1 MAKAQE
7 PRPSSLF
14 TLIQKLPAPLA
25 AILRRIPFIAEYLD
39 REAYLAWLEEQ
50 VNQIYQ
56 RHKKLEARLMEIEKN
71 HQELTT
77 HFAQLLEFH
86 HHLQKRIQFMHEIF
100 DGIFE
105 SRENLEKRMKL
116 IEDLLNEMAQFFR
129 MLERES
135 STKLNIFELPDLRDL
150 PEGERTVWLILRL
163 KGKPASR
170 GIFSEN

>member
-1 MAKAQE
+1 MSKAQE
-7 PRPSSLF
+7 PHPSKLL

-25 AILRRIPFIAEYLD
+25 AILRKVPFIADYLA

-50 VNQIYQ
+50 VEQIYQ
-56 RHKKLEARLMEIEKN
+56 RHKKLEARLMEVEKN
-71 HQELTT
+71 HQELTA
-77 HFAQLLEFH
+77 HFAELLEFH
-86 HHLQKRIQFMHEIF
+86 SHLQKRIQFMHEIF
-100 DGIFE
+100 NGIFE
-105 SRENLEKRMKL
+105 SRENLEKRMRL
-116 IEDLLNEMAQFFR
+116 IESLLEEMAQFFR
-129 MLERES
+129 MLDRGS

>member
-1 MAKAQE
+1 MSKAQE
-7 PRPSSLF
+7 SRFSSLL
-14 TLIQKLPAPLA
+14 TLIQRLPAPLA
-25 AILRRIPFIAEYLD
+25 AILRKIPFIADYLD
-39 REAYLAWLEEQ
+39 REAYLTWLEEQ

-71 HQELTT
+71 HQELTS
-77 HFAQLLEFH
+77 HFTELLEFH
-86 HHLQKRIQFMHEIF
+86 NHLQKRLQFMHEIF

-116 IEDLLNEMAQFFR
+116 IESLLNEIAQIFR
-129 MLERES
+129 MLDRES
-135 STKLNIFELPDLRDL
+135 STKLNIFQLPDLRDL